1 MTRIDKEITINAP
14 LEKVY
19 NFVIKPSNL
28 PQIWPSLMLIKNEQL
43 LPIGGYSAQW
53 VYKMGGKL
61 LEGTGEYTD
70 IIPNQ
75 WFTIKTTGEVE
86 SAITCTFRS
95 KDEGQTRVTFTVD
108 YHIPPVLLA
117 WLAGKIII
125 KINEREAELLLTNLK
140 AILEEG

>member
-1 MTRIDKEITINAP
+1 MTRIEKEITINAP
-14 LEKVY
+14 LEKIY

-43 LPIGGYSAQW
+43 LPSGGYSAQW

-70 IIPNQ
+70 IISNQ
-75 WFTIKTTGEVE
+75 WFTIKTTGEIE

-95 KDEGQTRVTFTVD
+95 KDDGQTRVTFTVD
-108 YHIPPVLLA
+108 YHIPPVH
-117 WLAGKIII
+117 WPGWPGKLSS
-125 KINEREAELLLTNLK
+125 RLTKEKQNFY
-140 AILEEG
+140 